1 MKKTDSLELADLLR
15 RSIINGEYKPR
26 ERLVET
32 ELARKFS
39 VSRTPVRE
47 ALKHLEA
54 LGMVKMER
62 YKGAMVADIS
72 QQEIK
77 EMLYVRANLEGM
89 AAGLACA
96 NMTPDDLQRLRAYQQ
111 AMERAVEE
119 DDVKRFSA
127 NNEQFH
133 YLIFEKSGNRY
144 LYETITGLLKR
155 SWYEPSTS
163 WKGLGD
169 IPLTLDGHRRILRAI
184 ETRDVREAREAA
196 EKHILDAIAINEAQN
211 RAYKGMAG
219 SRDA

>member
-77 EMLYVRANLEGM
+77 EMLYVRANLEHSKREK
-89 AAGLACA
+89 
-96 NMTPDDLQRLRAYQQ
+96 TPCPRA
-111 AMERAVEE
+111 
-119 DDVKRFSA
+119 
-127 NNEQFH
+127 
-133 YLIFEKSGNRY
+133 
-144 LYETITGLLKR
+144 
-155 SWYEPSTS
+155 
-163 WKGLGD
+163 
-169 IPLTLDGHRRILRAI
+169 
-184 ETRDVREAREAA
+184 
-196 EKHILDAIAINEAQN
+196 
-211 RAYKGMAG
+211 
-219 SRDA
+219 